1 MTETL
6 TTDLGLVQ
14 WGTGTGH
21 CRLRTSEGVT
31 RAQAVRCG
39 QRVDVETV
47 GPAPVRSVAFPPAAD
62 TAPPDEVVVNGGRF
76 TLTTVAGVP
85 TASGRTE

>member
-6 TTDLGLVQ
+6 TTDLSLLQ
-14 WGTGTGH
+14 WGTGTEH
-21 CRLRTSEGVT
+21 CRLRTPESVT

-39 QRVDVETV
+39 QRVDLETV

-62 TAPPDEVVVNGGRF
+62 TAPPGEVVVNGERF

-85 TASGRTE
+85 TALGRTE